1 MMSHYLRS
9 SSILGLLILMG
20 KALGF
25 TRELILANQYGA
37 NSDSDIA
44 ILLLTFPDILVNVLI
59 SGGLAASLTPLLVK
73 FESPLSQRQVSA
85 FLSICVF
92 VVFAILA
99 FILFPLQ
106 EKVFSLLSPSL
117 DTQKIL
123 ESYKA
128 YCLTLIAVPLTAV
141 AGVTTCFF
149 NARRKFLRGGVGTV
163 VFNIAII
170 VSLLLGKSLSVF
182 NSISIGVV
190 IGSLIR
196 LLIMHEAFLCLP
208 FKLQRVKSYIN
219 FSFIKNFMVNF
230 TFSTSIVLSLVL
242 SRTFASTSSVG
253 ALSLFSYVIK
263 FVELPVGILMGVL
276 STLILTQRKISIKVL
291 NKYGY
296 IFFALTMFISIPVI
310 WQPQLLTYFLDIG
323 RKFSPEQVNS
333 INTMIRCGFIFLPF
347 QVLALYFSTVYAKVE
362 ARKVLFCNSIILF
375 GLVLLLNLVF
385 SFRGVLG
392 SFLAY
397 EISFMI
403 LVLVNLYQ
411 NKFLAKKF

>member
-1 MMSHYLRS
+1 
-9 SSILGLLILMG
+9 
-20 KALGF
+20 
-25 TRELILANQYGA
+25 
-37 NSDSDIA
+37 
-44 ILLLTFPDILVNVLI
+44 
-59 SGGLAASLTPLLVK
+59 
-73 FESPLSQRQVSA
+73 
-85 FLSICVF
+85 
-92 VVFAILA
+92 
-99 FILFPLQ
+99 
-106 EKVFSLLSPSL
+106 
-117 DTQKIL
+117 
-123 ESYKA
+123 
-128 YCLTLIAVPLTAV
+128 
-141 AGVTTCFF
+141 
-149 NARRKFLRGGVGTV
+149 
-163 VFNIAII
+163 
-170 VSLLLGKSLSVF
+170 
-182 NSISIGVV
+182 
-190 IGSLIR
+190 
-196 LLIMHEAFLCLP
+196 
-208 FKLQRVKSYIN
+208 
-219 FSFIKNFMVNF
+219 
-230 TFSTSIVLSLVL
+230 
-242 SRTFASTSSVG
+242 
-253 ALSLFSYVIK
+253 
-263 FVELPVGILMGVL
+263 MGVL

-347 QVLALYFSTVYAKVE
+347 QVLALYFSTVYKVE